1 MTKKFFALILVL
13 ILALPLCAQAASTG
27 FQDIASYTNGAVR
40 YEYKTDKDTYLQKV
54 YKALNGD
61 GESYAKMYV
70 DLLDGFSMFDYIGTY
85 DTGGWVHLCLSAGY
99 NYNFD
104 TFRLVSYG
112 KVLAPYSVVMVSYH
126 PDRNDI
132 YVRYS
137 HDLMLTDLGYR
148 SSNVPAAK
156 PQSGNG
162 KVQDPVSF
170 SNGAVRDGYDVS
182 GDENKHKA
190 YKVLDGNAQLFAN
203 AYCNMLDG
211 LDNLTFLGVYD
222 TGGWVHHCFGAQSGY
237 NYDTFR
243 LVSYGKEL
251 TPYSV
256 VIVSWKP
263 GSNELYVRYSNE
275 IMLTDLG
282 YRY

>member
-1 MTKKFFALILVL
+1 MTKKFFALLLVL

-70 DLLDGFSMFDYIGTY
+70 DLLDGFSMLDYIGTY
-85 DTGGWVHLCLSAGY
+85 DTGGWVHMCLASGY
-99 NYNFD
+99 GYYFD

-112 KVLAPYSVVMVSYH
+112 ESITPYSAVIVSYY
-126 PDRNDI
+126 PRENDV

-137 HDLMLTDLGYR
+137 RDLTPTDQGYR
-148 SSNVPAAK
+148 SVYASVSNP
-156 PQSGNG
+156 PSGNG
-162 KVQDPVSF
+162 QVQDPAKY
-170 SNGAVRDGYDVS
+170 SNGAVRYSYTNERSDY
-182 GDENKHKA
+182 KHKV
-190 YKVLDGNAQLFAN
+190 YKVLNGNARAFVE
-203 AYCNMLDG
+203 AYGSVLDWQ
-211 LDNLTFLGVYD
+211 DNLSFLGVYD

-243 LVSYGKEL
+243 LTSYGKKL

-256 VIVSWKP
+256 VIVSWEP
-263 GSNELYVRYSNE
+263 GSSSVYVRYSNDLT
-275 IMLTDLG
+275 ITDLG